1 MKFWVLIGFFLAIGV
16 MLLPQGA
23 QALTVSPVRVELA
36 ADPGANVK
44 GVILL
49 INEQE
54 GTRTFYSS
62 LENFEALG
70 ETGTPT
76 FIESAEGLAT
86 WIETA
91 SQVTIEQGEK
101 KEVPYTIIVPQDADP
116 GGHFA
121 AIFWSTSPP
130 RAEEEGG
137 VSIGV
142 KLGVLILLRVSG
154 EIEEEGGL
162 LEFNAQDKQSFFSSL
177 PITLTY
183 RFQNG
188 GGDRVKPEGEI
199 TIKNIFGRIS
209 AVLPANESEGNV
221 LPQSIRK
228 FQVTWD
234 ITQKEGELNT
244 RQAQKDDEK
253 VGFFGAVK
261 RQWSDFHF
269 GRYTTQLNLNYG
281 AENEKAEAGF
291 SFFVIPW
298 QLLSIILFVVMVV
311 GLLSKIAIK
320 RYNQWIIARAVQMQ
334 VPKEINTT
342 KARKKIKTN
351 LRKNKRSQV
360 KRSIKR

>member
-1 MKFWVLIGFFLAIGV
+1 MKFWVLIGFFLAVGAI
-16 MLLPQGA
+16 LLPQGA

-36 ADPGANVK
+36 ADPGGTVK
-44 GVILL
+44 DVILL

-62 LENFEALG
+62 LENFEARG

-76 FIESAEGLAT
+76 FVESTEGLAT
-86 WIETA
+86 WIETT
-91 SQVTIEQGEK
+91 SQVTLEQGER
-101 KEVPYTIIVPQDADP
+101 KEVPYTIAVPQDADP

-130 RAEEEGG
+130 RAEGEGG
-137 VSIGV
+137 VSIGA

-154 EIEEEGGL
+154 EIEEGGRL
-162 LEFNAQDKQSFFSSL
+162 LEFSAQDKQSFFSSL

-228 FQVTWD
+228 FQVTWE
-234 ITQKEGELNT
+234 K
-244 RQAQKDDEK
+244 QKDEK
-253 VGFFGAVK
+253 KESEGKEQATGGFFAGLKKEWNNFA
-261 RQWSDFHF
+261 F
-269 GRYTTQLNLNYG
+269 GRYTAHLDIAYG
-281 AENEKAEAGF
+281 AEGDTAQAST

-298 QLLSIILFVVMVV
+298 RILTVVIVFLAVLLFLLSLGV
-311 GLLSKIAIK
+311 K
-320 RYNQWIIARAVQMQ
+320 RYNRWIITKAIQVQ
-334 VPKEINTT
+334 VHRETNTT
-342 KARKKIKTN
+342 KTRKKRKTN
-351 LRKNKRSQV
+351 PRKNKRSQ
-360 KRSIKR
+360 IK